1 MSGLSESVQVR
12 ILDWYDLEARDLPWR
27 SNPDPWAVLV
37 SEFVLQ
43 QTQMVVGLAH
53 WYRMM
58 ERFPTIKSM
67 ATSSVDDVLEAWQG
81 CGYYARARNL
91 HALAVEI
98 ASRDPPLLPSNPQ
111 DLQDLPGIGPYTAAA
126 VSSIAFDYPVAA
138 VDGNIRR
145 VHARILAEERPKNR
159 NIQMWAD
166 ESLYQSRP
174 GDWNQALMELGA
186 TICTPRRPSC
196 GKCPAEQICLA
207 ASTGE
212 PTRFP
217 ESRKRLSKKIEGHAL
232 VIRTPFGIH
241 LTQREGSRLG
251 GLWGVPITENPEGLH
266 VLCENHDVENHR
278 SVGKVRHTFS
288 HREWHLQV
296 WVAERSEGGIDPTS
310 VPISRLDERILE
322 TAGWVRA

>member
-12 ILDWYDLEARDLPWR
+12 ILEWYDHEARDLPWR

-43 QTQMVVGLAH
+43 QTQMAVGLAH
-53 WYRMM
+53 WHRMM
-58 ERFPTIKSM
+58 ERFPTIESM
-67 ATSSVDDVLEAWQG
+67 ACSSVDDVLEAWQG

-98 ASRDPPLLPSNPQ
+98 AARDPPLLPSNPQ

-126 VSSIAFDYPVAA
+126 VASIAFDYPVAA

-145 VHARILAEERPKNR
+145 VHARILAEERPKDR
-159 NIQMWAD
+159 NIQTWAD

-196 GKCPAEQICLA
+196 GKCPAEPTCLA
-207 ASTGE
+207 AQIDE

-217 ESRKRLSKKIEGHAL
+217 QSRKRSSKKIEGHAL

-241 LTQREGSRLG
+241 LTQREGPRLG
-251 GLWGVPITENPEGLH
+251 GLWGVPITEDPEGLDM
-266 VLCENHDVENHR
+266 LCANHDVREHR
-278 SVGKVRHTFS
+278 SVGKVRHAFS
-288 HREWHLQV
+288 HRDWHLQV
-296 WVAERSEGGIDPTS
+296 WVAERSDGGIDPTS